1 MNLPNLVFSFMII
14 LALMHLF
21 NFHMSFS
28 VSLTIYVK
36 EEAGILIRTTLNLLI
51 NLRSIAMFRIF
62 REPQSSW
69 PHFSEI
75 MKYSQGRSE
84 EKVRAR
90 RFQSGPGRNIQIEMF
105 RDWHVLV
112 TDIERM
118 CLALKC
124 YRRLSEV
131 QNWAPRTST
140 IFSPAV
146 CPCGDTQDDKKW
158 TACKT
163 VPGTNESCSLLL
175 LSHLWLALDFLGCNP
190 VMLRENSR
198 WPIWKEKTG
207 HTRQMQCTLSLTVLY
222 QRSIFWTIP

>member
-1 MNLPNLVFSFMII
+1 MII

-84 EKVRAR
+84 EKGRAT
-90 RFQSGPGRNIQIEMF
+90 SALSSLGEAII
-105 RDWHVLV
+105 L
-112 TDIERM
+112 ER
-118 CLALKC
+118 K
-124 YRRLSEV
+124 
-131 QNWAPRTST
+131 
-140 IFSPAV
+140 
-146 CPCGDTQDDKKW
+146 
-158 TACKT
+158 
-163 VPGTNESCSLLL
+163 
-175 LSHLWLALDFLGCNP
+175 
-190 VMLRENSR
+190 
-198 WPIWKEKTG
+198 
-207 HTRQMQCTLSLTVLY
+207 QM
-222 QRSIFWTIP
+222 